1 MRQFIVIV
9 VTLIMFF
16 AAGIQ
21 LDFGEDV
28 ELPEWVEEIVSEDK
42 GSMVDMTHSP
52 IFKIAKT
59 RMGPIDEE
67 LALPS
72 AR

>member
-9 VTLIMFF
+9 VTLVMFF

-21 LDFGEDV
+21 MDFGEDV
-28 ELPEWVEEIVSEDK
+28 ELPEWVEELVSENK

-59 RMGPIDEE
+59 H
-67 LALPS
+67 LALKDDDLTPAS